1 MNKQIKEIND
11 KIIQKCSFVTLESMD
26 ETGFCFDIRVDDII
40 FGPWG
45 IETLP
50 YSHLIEEG
58 DMPIGELRDMGMTED
73 QEIQLMQEINDAVSI
88 CEDFTSLQK
97 TTEKPKIEYYIWTD
111 NGTPTIFES
120 NSHSLNDVLDEFC
133 ADAGYIDHADA
144 CQQMEW
150 TTSPFNIEPT
160 QPLF

>member
-1 MNKQIKEIND
+1 MKNQIKEINNE
-11 KIIQKCSFVTLESMD
+11 IMQKCSFVTLESIN
-26 ETGFCFDIRVDDII
+26 ETGFCFDLRVDNII

-45 IETLP
+45 IEKRP

-58 DMPIGELRDMGMTED
+58 EMPMMELRDMDIKKD
-73 QEIQLMQEINDAVSI
+73 QEIQLMQEINDAMLI
-88 CEDFTSLQK
+88 CYAFTSSQK
-97 TTEKPKIEYYIWTD
+97 TTERPKIEYYIWTD
-111 NGTPTIFES
+111 NGTVTIFES

-150 TTSPFNIEPT
+150 TTSPFNIKPT
-160 QPLF
+160 QPIF